1 MDKKIMEKLEE
12 GYCKVLQHYADKGM
26 ESPESVET
34 TKAALSGMVKMKMLE
49 EMEKFEQESSNRSY
63 RSYDGDGGSYR
74 RSHAMGQ
81 YDGGSYE
88 GSYRRGRSH
97 DGYGYEGGRSGHGM
111 RERLEQMMEE
121 AGSERERRAIQE
133 ALQKM

>member
-1 MDKKIMEKLEE
+1 MEKQVMGKLEME
-12 GYCKVLQHYADKGM
+12 LCDILQDYAQKGIK
-26 ESPESVET
+26 SASDVET
-34 TKAALSGMVKMKMLE
+34 VKHALSGISKLKIIE
-49 EMEKFEQESSNRSY
+49 EMDKYNEEHSNRSY

-81 YDGGSYE
+81 YDGD
-88 GSYRRGRSH
+88 SYRRGRSH
-97 DGYGYEGGRSGHGM
+97 DGYEGGRSGHGM

-121 AGSERERRAIQE
+121 AGSERERRAIEE

>member
-1 MDKKIMEKLEE
+1 MEKQTMGKLEME
-12 GYCKVLQHYADKGM
+12 LCDILQDYAQKGIK
-26 ESPESVET
+26 SASDVET
-34 TKAALSGMVKMKMLE
+34 VKHALSGISKLKIIE
-49 EMEKFEQESSNRSY
+49 EMDKYNEEHSNRSY
-63 RSYDGDGGSYR
+63 RSYDGDGSSYR

-97 DGYGYEGGRSGHGM
+97 DGYEGGRSGHGM

-121 AGSERERRAIQE
+121 AGSERERRAIEE

>member
-1 MDKKIMEKLEE
+1 MEKQVMGKLEME
-12 GYCKVLQHYADKGM
+12 LCDILQDYAQKGIK
-26 ESPESVET
+26 SASDVET
-34 TKAALSGMVKMKMLE
+34 VKHALSGISKLKIIE
-49 EMEKFEQESSNRSY
+49 EMDKYDEEHSNRSY
-63 RSYDGDGGSYR
+63 RSYDGDYGGSYR

-97 DGYGYEGGRSGHGM
+97 DGYEGGRSGHGM

-121 AGSERERRAIQE
+121 ADSDREREAIRM
-133 ALQKM
+133 ALQKL

>member
-12 GYCKVLQHYADKGM
+12 GYCKVLQHYAEKGM

-49 EMEKFEQESSNRSY
+49 EMEKFGEESSNRSY
-63 RSYDGDGGSYR
+63 RSYDGDGSYR

-81 YDGGSYE
+81 YEGGGGGG

-111 RERLEQMMEE
+111 RERLEEMMEE
-121 AGSERERRAIQE
+121 AGSERERRAIEE